1 MVSPPLSW
9 DKSHLSSRDT
19 PHVSHAP
26 NNHLE
31 IYSFSRF
38 LLYLYSVHPFL
49 DDSSLFLIMATSP
62 LLTRGAGSLQRCV
75 LFAVFAVIFVG
86 LVQYL
91 DPISSKNI
99 FTSTQSHRINR
110 LPLQPIEATCRS
122 VPGYLKDSGFSTNI
136 TYSRRCIKPVFS
148 DNVDRDIVTNVTA
161 ALITNT
167 TTVSLTG
174 DCIERLPCDAVE
186 LLVPK
191 PDPQSQGQYT
201 HLIFGVATT
210 YGRLRES
217 KSTFA
222 HWLSDSGATLI
233 GLIVD
238 DPRKL
243 LALDFAALE
252 GEYAALGMNLRLVT
266 KHDPAHSTEQSHMM
280 LIDDMLTYADT
291 ATPVAAAAA
300 QTLDLDDTPHYLGIL
315 DDDTFFP
322 SLHALSTALAQHNHT
337 RPQYLG
343 QLTENAGLL
352 PQGILGAFG
361 GAGVFLSLALARE
374 IHPYLDACRSD
385 RGGDMQ
391 IMECIHAHSRAR
403 LTRIEG
409 LHQCDIV
416 GDSAGFYESGRR
428 VLSMH
433 HWKSWNHLPPTEMA
447 AITKVCGGCFLA
459 RFVFGSMEGDNLP
472 GEAVTAVLNNG
483 YSINVYSAGV
493 ALPDLSFTEQ
503 TWDNW
508 DRDPWKEFEWSL
520 GPLRHRVGK
529 DKKKSYHLM
538 KAVPGENGEL
548 TQVYV
553 HRGGEEGRDDE
564 VIELVWQPF

>member
-1 MVSPPLSW
+1 MC
-9 DKSHLSSRDT
+9 
-19 PHVSHAP
+19 
-26 NNHLE
+26 
-31 IYSFSRF
+31 
-38 LLYLYSVHPFL
+38 
-49 DDSSLFLIMATSP
+49 
-62 LLTRGAGSLQRCV
+62 SLQRCV
-75 LFAVFAVIFVG
+75 CFAVFVVIFVG
-86 LVQYL
+86 FVQYL
-91 DPISSKNI
+91 DPVSSKNV
-99 FTSTQSHRINR
+99 FTSTPIHRINR
-110 LPLQPIEATCRS
+110 LPLQAVETACQLVPEHLKNLGLSTTIE
-122 VPGYLKDSGFSTNI
+122 
-136 TYSRRCIKPVFS
+136 YSRRCIKPVFPEG
-148 DNVDRDIVTNVTA
+148 VDRDIVTNVTS
-161 ALITNT
+161 ALIINT
-167 TTVSLTG
+167 TTVNLTD
-174 DCIERLPCDAVE
+174 DCIQRIPCDTVE
-186 LLVPK
+186 LAVPK
-191 PDPQSQGQYT
+191 PDPKSQGQYT

-210 YGRLRES
+210 YGRLRDS
-217 KSTFA
+217 KATFA

-238 DPRKL
+238 DPRDL
-243 LALDFAALE
+243 LNLDFAALE
-252 GEYAALGMNLRLVT
+252 GEYAALGMTLRLVT

-280 LIDDMLTYADT
+280 LIDDMLTYAD
-291 ATPVAAAAA
+291 ADAKVAA
-300 QTLDLDDTPHYLGIL
+300 QKSLKTDTTTTMTPHYLGIL

-361 GAGVFLSLALARE
+361 GAGVFLSVALARE
-374 IHPYLDACRSD
+374 IHPHLDACRSD

-416 GDSAGFYESGRR
+416 GDSAGFYESGRTM
-428 VLSMH
+428 LSMH
-433 HWKSWNHLPPTEMA
+433 HWKSWNHLPPAEMA
-447 AITKVCGGCFLA
+447 AITKVCGGCFLE
-459 RFVFGSMEGDNLP
+459 RFVFRSSHTPLEEEAADKP
-472 GEAVTAVLNNG
+472 GGAAGTAVLNNG

-529 DKKKSYHLM
+529 DKKKSYHLVT
-538 KAVPGENGEL
+538 AVPGEKGEL

-553 HRGGEEGRDDE
+553 HRRGEEGRHDE
-564 VIELVWQPF
+564 VIEVVWQPS